1 MYQDLTI
8 GNKSFIK
15 RFSHSKRFEFAID
28 LLAFCADDKYLDY
41 GTGDGYMLKLA
52 ERSRTPPSLIVG
64 YEPIETQYVQAS
76 SFISEGI
83 TSSKIYISA
92 SELCDEGYNKI
103 SCLEVLEHLSD
114 KLLAEALFK
123 LYKILRKDGLLV
135 ISVPIE
141 TGIAGF
147 VKNLIRLFLRQ
158 AHDGTSFSSVFRSL
172 FGLEVIRP
180 DCDYISS
187 HVGFNHN
194 RLESLFSDA
203 GFFVENKFYSP
214 FPSLGSLANSQIF
227 FCLRKCRGFSDVG

>member
-28 LLAFCADDKYLDY
+28 LLSFSVNDNYLDY
-41 GTGDGYMLKLA
+41 GTGDGYMLKMV
-52 ERSRTPPSLIVG
+52 ERSKTAPSLIVG
-64 YEPIETQYVQAS
+64 YEPTETQYVQAS
-76 SFISEGI
+76 FIFEG
-83 TSSKIYISA
+83 SMRPKIYNSTN
-92 SELCDEGYNKI
+92 ELCDEGYNKI

-114 KLLAEALFK
+114 KHLVVALFN
-123 LYKILRKDGLLV
+123 LYEILSKDGLLV

-147 VKNLIRLFLRQ
+147 GKNLIRLALRQ
-158 AHDGTSFSSVFRSL
+158 AHDGTSFSSVFKSL

-180 DCDYISS
+180 DLDYISS
-187 HVGFNHN
+187 HIGFNHK

-203 GFFVENKFYSP
+203 GFYIQNKLYSP
-214 FPSLGSLANSQIF
+214 FPALGGLANSQIF
-227 FCLRKCRGFSDVG
+227 FCLKKCRKF